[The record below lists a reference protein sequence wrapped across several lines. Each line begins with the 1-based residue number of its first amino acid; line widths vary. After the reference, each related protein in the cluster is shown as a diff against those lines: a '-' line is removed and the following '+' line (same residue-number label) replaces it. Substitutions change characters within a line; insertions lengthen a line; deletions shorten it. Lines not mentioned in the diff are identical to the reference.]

1 MELKNKT
8 DLNVE
13 PFLKHFAARE
23 QINYD
28 KVALSLM
35 WSEARQA
42 VSGYCKYPMITS
54 GKGKQR
60 LDRKGTYKLSCRIR
74 RDIRYPYKEELT
86 IGSIQLPEIRSW
98 KYITAWLTA
107 HNDMELMVWIIGH
120 ELWHYLCKDKQ
131 RRGNYQTKA
140 NLYGLR
146 MLKEYRRWIMVGR
159 TPDQRHAELKE
170 KWFKTI
176 MEMDDTELSYVA
188 GVSLAEISE
197 RGYLSREEFTEIA
210 SKVDIAINED
220 PRDN

>member
-1 MELKNKT
+1 
-8 DLNVE
+8 
-13 PFLKHFAARE
+13 
-23 QINYD
+23 
-28 KVALSLM
+28 
-35 WSEARQA
+35 
-42 VSGYCKYPMITS
+42 
-54 GKGKQR
+54 
-60 LDRKGTYKLSCRIR
+60 
-74 RDIRYPYKEELT
+74 
-86 IGSIQLPEIRSW
+86 
-98 KYITAWLTA
+98 
-107 HNDMELMVWIIGH
+107 
-120 ELWHYLCKDKQ
+120 
-131 RRGNYQTKA
+131 
-140 NLYGLR
+140 